1 LRKLLTSGGGLPA
14 VIFPSCGSCAIIP
27 NYLPV
32 YVGITGNNFKRE
44 TSDFDAIQKDCVG
57 FVQQFVV
64 FPPTKENQ
72 KPLYPME
79 SFW

>member
-1 LRKLLTSGGGLPA
+1 MPRQRVSGNMEVRL
-14 VIFPSCGSCAIIP
+14 VHDSPSKETLHRPQDIRGS
-27 NYLPV
+27 
-32 YVGITGNNFKRE
+32 RE

-64 FPPTKENQ
+64 FPPTKKNQ

-79 SFW
+79 PFW